1 MKILEPNSGM
11 RTPIHRSPPMKITT
25 LLPGLLLAFI
35 ASPAAAQV
43 VVLDGDDLP
52 AVVAA
57 APDGETIVI
66 NSDATFVGTL
76 SWEDKALTIRG
87 GFGFAPTIKGDVDQ
101 NAIDV
106 APGMDVTLRDLTID
120 KGDNVENS
128 FTSAAKFV
136 DGISTAPAR
145 FEAKNCA
152 LGGSVKSSFG
162 PEDQIRTVKITD
174 SSVAGS
180 ILIRAYRGQQVF
192 VDLLRSTVDG
202 DLFFNAADSQGG
214 TTPSTLDATVQDSSI
229 EFGCEFG
236 TPSSGGGCDVAIRRS
251 TLGYGVEAYGVY
263 EPSTLFLESCLLV
276 GPGPGATSS
285 TRTGLTTSTD
295 VTARCINVT
304 VTGFDVGLETN
315 VGTTLDNVAIF
326 GNADDLHP
334 VLLPIQISNSLIED
348 GTFEGLLGNF
358 AGTPLVDEDYRLI
371 QGSIGIDAGDPT
383 VAGLGTIDLEGQPRI
398 QDGNGDGV
406 ARVNVGALETVPTCT
421 QAAVV
426 LLAGSGVN
434 PQALS
439 TTMPPVLGSDFA
451 IDIATEA
458 TTVAT
463 VLAIG
468 FDSTAPAL
476 FPGVEGELLLSLATS
491 PILTLASGNHPLP
504 IPADADLCGVQV
516 TVQGI
521 RADLSG
527 AATVLSF
534 TNGASLTLGS

>member
-1 MKILEPNSGM
+1 M
-11 RTPIHRSPPMKITT
+11 RLNAPS
-25 LLPGLLLAFI
+25 LLLLSLTA
-35 ASPAAAQV
+35 APAAAQI

-52 AVVAA
+52 AVVTA

-120 KGDNVENS
+120 KGDNVENN
-128 FTSAAKFV
+128 FTWAAQFV

-145 FEAKNCA
+145 FEAKDCT
-152 LGGSVKSSFG
+152 LGGGVKSTFG
-162 PEDQIRTVKITD
+162 PENQIRAVKITD

-180 ILIRAYRGQQVF
+180 ISIRAYRGQQVF

-202 DLFFNAADSQGG
+202 DVDFNAADSQGG
-214 TTPSTLDATVQDSSI
+214 TPSTLDATVQDSSI
-229 EFGCEFG
+229 EFGFEIG
-236 TPSSGGGCDVAIRRS
+236 SPSSSSGGGCDVAIRRS
-251 TLGYGVEAYGVY
+251 TLGYGVEAYGGA

-276 GPGPGATSS
+276 GPGPGATSV
-285 TRTGLTTSTD
+285 TRTGLTTGTD

-315 VGTTLDNVAIF
+315 VGTTLDNLAIF

-348 GTFEGLLGNF
+348 GTFEGLFGNF
-358 AGTPLVDEDYRLI
+358 AGTPLVDQDYRLI

-383 VAGLGTIDLEGQPRI
+383 VVGLGTTDLEGQPRI

-406 ARVNVGALETVPTCT
+406 ARVNVGALETVPACT
-421 QAAVV
+421 QAAVEP
-426 LLAGSGVN
+426 LLLGGAN
-434 PQALS
+434 LQALTAS
-439 TTMPPVLGSDFA
+439 GLPVLGSDFQVEIA
-451 IDIATEA
+451 MDVTTIATL
-458 TTVAT
+458 
-463 VLAIG
+463 LAVG
-468 FDSTAPAL
+468 LESGVVNS
-476 FPGVEGELLLSLATS
+476 FPGIEGALLLSAAPFPLLYVAAGS
-491 PILTLASGNHPLP
+491 HPLP
-504 IPADADLCGVQV
+504 IPMDTNLCGVQLA
-516 TVQGI
+516 VQGV
-521 RADLSG
+521 RADLVG
-527 AATVLSF
+527 ADTALSF
-534 TNGASLTLGS
+534 TNGLRLTLGG

>member
-1 MKILEPNSGM
+1 M
-11 RTPIHRSPPMKITT
+11 RLTAPS
-25 LLPGLLLAFI
+25 LLLLSLI
-35 ASPAAAQV
+35 AAPAAAQV

-87 GFGFAPTIKGDVDQ
+87 GFGFAPTIKGDVNQ

-120 KGDNVENS
+120 KGDIVENN
-128 FTSAAKFV
+128 FTWAAKFT

-152 LGGSVKSSFG
+152 LGGGVQSTFG

-180 ILIRAYRGQQVF
+180 ISIRAYRGQQVF

-202 DLFFNAADSQGG
+202 DLDFNAGDSQGG

-229 EFGCEFG
+229 EFGCEIG
-236 TPSSGGGCDVAIRRS
+236 SPSSGGGCDVVIRRS
-251 TLGYGVEAYGVY
+251 TLGYGVEAYGAA

-315 VGTTLDNVAIF
+315 VGTTLDNLAIF

-421 QAAVV
+421 QAAVE

-434 PQALS
+434 PQVLTASGL
-439 TTMPPVLGSDFA
+439 PVLGSDFQVE
-451 IDIATEA
+451 IATEV
-458 TTVAT
+458 TTIAT
-463 VLAIG
+463 VLAVG
-468 FDSTAPAL
+468 LESPFLSP
-476 FPGVEGELLLSLATS
+476 FPGIEGELLLAAAPFPLLYVAAGS
-491 PILTLASGNHPLP
+491 HPLP
-504 IPADADLCGVQV
+504 IPADTNLCGVQLA
-516 TVQGI
+516 VQGV
-521 RADLSG
+521 RADLLG
-527 AATVLSF
+527 AGTALSF
-534 TNGASLTLGS
+534 TNGLRLTLGG